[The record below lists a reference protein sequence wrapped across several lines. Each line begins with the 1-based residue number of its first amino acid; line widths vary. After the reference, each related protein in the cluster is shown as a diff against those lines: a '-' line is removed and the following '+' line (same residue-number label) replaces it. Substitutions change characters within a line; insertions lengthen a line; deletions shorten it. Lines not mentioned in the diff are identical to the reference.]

1 MLKKEFSKKI
11 FCTLLAAVYLFVAL
25 FSQKFHNHGSG
36 KEFQEFHFIKKENT
50 ITKAKF
56 SVENI
61 DCLACHIASDSH
73 AVLPLVF
80 KIDLSALPGFF
91 IPNPELQTLYL
102 YKKSELSTQ
111 RGPPAYSL

>member
-1 MLKKEFSKKI
+1 MLKKEFIKKL
-11 FCTLLAAVYLFVAL
+11 FCALMATVYLFVVL

-36 KEFQEFHFIKKENT
+36 KEFQGFHFVKKENT

-61 DCLACHIASDSH
+61 DCLACHIASDGH
-73 AVLPLVF
+73 AVFPEVF
-80 KIDLSALPGFF
+80 NQKISFVSEFSVPK
-91 IPNPELQTLYL
+91 PEIQSLYL
-102 YKKSELSTQ
+102 YKRSELSTQ